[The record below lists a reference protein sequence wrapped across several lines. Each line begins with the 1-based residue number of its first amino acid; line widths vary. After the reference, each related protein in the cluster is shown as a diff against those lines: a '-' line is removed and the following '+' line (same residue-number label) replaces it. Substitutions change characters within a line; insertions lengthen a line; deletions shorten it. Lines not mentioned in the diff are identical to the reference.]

1 MERKKLPIG
10 VSDFKKL
17 IKENYYYVDKTGF
30 IEEILEKKAE
40 VTLICRPRRF
50 GKTLNMST
58 LKYFLDKN
66 DASENIQLFKGL
78 N

>member
-17 IKENYYYVDKTGF
+17 IEENYYYIDKTGF

-50 GKTLNMST
+50 GKTLNMS
-58 LKYFLDKN
+58 
-66 DASENIQLFKGL
+66 
-78 N
+78 